1 MCYIKFM
8 DTQTLS
14 FDELASLS
22 GLPGRTVRYYIQR
35 GLVDRPIGAGR
46 GAHYT
51 GKHLEQL
58 LMVRK
63 WTDAGVSLERI
74 LEIASSPEQ
83 PPPRRLRPGEVSV
96 RSHIALAPGIEL
108 VIAPDESGLSPEQ
121 VRVLTRRIL
130 DLCCEVADNPPQGE
144 QA

>member
-1 MCYIKFM
+1 M
-8 DTQTLS
+8 DTPNLS
-14 FDELASLS
+14 FEELATLA

-46 GAHYT
+46 GAHYS

-74 LEIASSPEQ
+74 LDIASSPDQ
-83 PPPRRLRPGEVSV
+83 PPPRRSRQGEISV
-96 RSHIALAPGIEL
+96 RSHIALVPGIEL
-108 VIAPDESGLSPEQ
+108 VIAPEESGLTPNQ
-121 VRVLTRRIL
+121 VRCLTQRIL
-130 DLCCEVADNPPQGE
+130 EVCRDVAADPDHSQGE
-144 QA
+144 DI